1 MATSNVNGNKG
12 LSANLLPKFYQTPS
26 NKKFLQSTIDQLF
39 QPGSLTKVSGYVG
52 RENAKASV
60 GTDLY
65 IEASDK
71 LRQDYQL
78 EPGVTIRDTV
88 GNVTFFKDYID
99 YINQINVFGGNTDNH
114 TRLNKQEFYSWNP
127 HIDWDK
133 FVNFQNYY
141 WLPYGPDTI
150 TIYGKERVI
159 NSTYTVEVQ
168 RQGTNNQF
176 VFTPDGLT
184 PNPVLRLYRG
194 KTYTFNINSPNNPF
208 SFKTARSAGP
218 TDRYNYQG
226 SVSASGVTSGTIT
239 FTVTK
244 QTPSILYYQSE
255 NDIDLGGAIQISELL
270 ENTSID
276 VEAEILGKKTA
287 TLDNGITL
295 SNGMKLSFGGT
306 VYPESYANGQFYVE
320 GVGTAIKLISADILE
335 IVSPYSTNNTLPFD
349 SMPWDVEPFD
359 DATGY
364 AGTIDY
370 ITINRSSRDHNP
382 WSRYNRWF
390 HKDVISAS
398 AIFNN
403 NTISLDQTTR
413 AIRPIIEFFPDI
425 KLHNLG
431 ITAIPDIDLIDTFTQ
446 DAFSTI
452 EGTIGYNVDNFDLL
466 PGMLVIFTADPD
478 PLVQNKI
485 YKVEYVDVRNLSS
498 GSNQIHLVEIA
509 TPTVGQVVLV
519 RQGSKYQSKMFW
531 FNGTTWIEGQTKTAT
546 NQAPMFDMFDN
557 DGVSFS
563 NLSVYT
569 GSTFAGTKIF
579 SYKLGTT
586 GTVDPKL
593 GFILSYQN
601 VNNIGDIVFNF
612 NLATDTFEYKKTTIV
627 ETQNI
632 NIGYLS
638 TRDYGGNLTY
648 SNGWET
654 SAVTNVQ
661 AAVRIYKN
669 SGRTNNFPIDIF
681 DDPGNLSD
689 LVVKIYV
696 NGTRLDSKLWSIN
709 STAAYKIVNLI
720 TPIGLDDVLTIRA
733 FSAQVINQNGY
744 YEVPLNFQNNPLND
758 VMTNFTL
765 GEVTDHVNSIID
777 NLPTP
782 NTDIQNLG
790 NITPYGTKF
799 VQHSGPLSLGVYHIC
814 SESNNVIKAVEQAR
828 TDYNS
833 FKQNFINSASSLGVD
848 GDPVTLFEMVLNKLN
863 NNKPRVAPYYLSD
876 MVPYGAAIST
886 SIKVVDYRIKNY
898 PLTTVFSLNNLS
910 NKAVG
915 IYLNGVQLVHG
926 QDYNF
931 DVSGFVSIDPSVN
944 LANGNTIKTV
954 EYENTDG
961 SFVPATPTKLGMWPA
976 FAPKKYLDTT
986 LVNPQLVIQGHDG
999 SIVLAYND
1007 YRDDLILELEK
1018 RIFNNIKVKY
1028 NTDIFDISKI
1038 IPSYNRKSD
1047 YSRTEF
1053 NSVLAPSFY
1062 KWTGL
1067 VGKDLTTPLN
1077 YDRTNGFT
1085 YNYALSGAPDKTPIP
1100 AYWRGIYRYILD
1112 TDRPHL
1118 CPWEM
1123 LGFAIEP
1130 KWWTTVYGPAPYSS
1144 DNLPM
1149 WQDIADGAVKE
1160 PNTPPVYFP
1169 ERAKPFLMLH
1179 KPVDEFGNLISP
1191 LQSGIASGLSQPS
1204 INNNFVFGDG
1214 SPVESAWTRSSY
1226 YPFSVVIASLL
1237 LTPANTFGMLLD
1249 RSRVVR
1255 NIAGQLIYSDTGL
1268 RIKPSDVLLPSTYSS
1283 STRVQTAGL
1292 VNYIVDLIFNYIF
1305 SNNVAGYNSYSTDLS
1320 KLTPLLSYRVGAYT
1334 NKPQFNLLLESK
1346 TPSST
1351 GNVFVPPDDYSVFLN
1366 KSTPVKKITYS
1377 GVVITKVSTGFEIKG
1392 YSLSQPYFKYYQF
1405 LGTGS
1410 RITVG
1415 GISEDYSAWTPGENY
1430 LVGSV
1435 VQYNGSYYRSLQNSV
1450 TDETFNTFNFAKL
1463 PGLPMNGG
1471 SSANIRN
1478 KWDNN
1483 QILVAPYGTLF
1494 PDIQSVVDF
1503 LLGYGEYLKDQ
1514 GFLFNDYNTN
1524 YSTVSN
1530 WLSSANEFLF
1540 WTTQNW
1546 STGVDKWQDW
1556 QANESYTYG
1565 SIVKYDGDFYS
1576 ALYNIPLS
1584 TAFDASKWNM
1594 LPGLSNIGSSVISL
1608 SPSANGIN
1616 FTTTLAVVD
1625 SIASQFNPYEI
1636 FKVDGSPFDLTSL
1649 DSYHQDGKV
1658 SYIPKSTEG
1667 IYGASFYLVQHEH
1680 VVAVN
1685 NTTIFNDVI
1694 YSPTSG
1700 YRRDRL
1706 KVSGYITTG
1715 WTAGLDIPGF
1725 IFDAAKIDEWQS
1737 WKDYN
1742 VGDIAK
1748 YGQFYFQAE
1757 PMTGNLIPGS
1767 EKFNYTQWTKLL
1779 NKPTNQILP
1788 NWTTIASQFT
1798 DFYSADIDSFNT
1810 AQQTMAHHLIGYQK
1824 RQYLNNIIQDPVS
1837 EFKFYQGMIRE
1848 KGTQNVLNQLF
1859 GVLNSENRESLTF
1872 YEEWAVRTGRYGATN
1887 AFEEIEFI
1895 LDESK
1900 YLNNPQA
1907 TVLVK
1912 NLDSKLN
1919 PFVVQQT
1926 INDVYVKPMG
1936 YTATPF
1942 PVFEPTKSNQFLR
1955 SAGYV
1960 NSADV
1965 YVAVSSTNQLL
1976 GQPATSITVG
1986 ISYIIKSVN
1995 ATTDFTQ
2002 IGATENAVGLSFVAT
2017 GVGSGT
2023 ATVVLDPNKLNEGSY
2038 IWCAFDPAGWN
2049 VYRYTDIQISAT
2061 GATYANNLLTITTD
2075 ITPPNIQVGSF
2086 IGLSQIPTLSG
2097 FYQVTSVILNKIT
2110 VSATIAA
2117 FPNLS
2122 ALQIKEIIIYALIPQ
2137 RTASI
2142 DNIDSILPTNLQKND
2157 LVWTDNSGNG
2167 SWATWIYNPVFQQ
2180 QLLSNTTP
2188 SANSQFGYV
2197 TSINKQGNLLAVGA
2211 LSGNVV
2217 IYDKVGLQTPWIR
2230 RQEIQYPFSAQAD
2243 FNALTLVA
2251 STIAISPDGT
2261 WVATGSP
2268 KVSHVST
2275 KLKPNWSLSNTYQVG
2290 DIVSVGIDKAY
2301 QATLDVPTNIPV
2313 TNTYYWKNIPYIPV
2327 DNLGTNSSLMQ
2338 QGMISLYKKDANNLY
2353 NLVDSI
2359 ISPSPADGQLFGETL
2374 EFGNSVLYIG
2384 ATGTGCT
2391 VFKLSYTSTFNVST
2405 AYDNVGSTG
2414 TTLKVTSAIGISAGM
2429 YVQSS
2434 AFLNNQTVDS
2444 VLSRIVF
2451 PVSVSGNVTNSLGI
2465 LIKVENITAT
2475 MTVTGTGVVSG
2486 AEIYSKGITSDGN
2499 VYIIVSASQN
2509 LLTSITQIQLDND
2522 PTLIFTIST
2531 VSSANTLILSSTPT
2545 STPIGTLNFV
2555 TTAWAYKDF
2564 VTTPNGVNY
2573 FGTGLSLSD
2582 DNSTLA
2588 VSSSESVY
2596 LFATSSNTL
2605 IRTYTGFTNANK
2617 LAVSISGSGKYLAVG
2632 QGSTGTVNIYQTAG
2646 LTPTV
2651 PVQTLI
2657 NHFNQ
2662 EDRAFFGSKL
2672 AFMTDDTLVV
2682 YSQSGSTSISTTIDA
2697 YLEPLLSYT
2706 YLDEN
2711 GVTQVSTYVNDPES
2725 AENINQTTFDNQST
2739 RFVTPLPNAGRV
2751 DIYDR
2756 YATKWVYSESLD
2768 NIDTPASGY
2777 GVGFAVGS
2785 NSVVV
2790 GLPRL
2795 DNGSLMDTGKAYVYN
2810 KFPNNFTWKIYRS
2823 QIPVVNIGK
2832 IKKAFLYDKVTS
2844 KLLVQLDVID
2854 PNQGK
2859 IPGPADAEIK
2869 YKSFYD
2875 PATYFYSS
2883 MVSPG
2888 PTVNIDT
2895 GSFWASPQVGQLW
2908 WDLRTAKFI
2917 DPYFEDISYRNNV
2930 WNKLAQGASIDIYEW
2945 ISSSLLPA
2953 AWDTLADTPAGLAS
2967 GISGLSLHGNSA
2979 YSITKSYNNITKKFI
2994 NTYYYWVKN
3003 KAIVPSVE
3011 GRKLSAQSVSSLISN
3026 PRGNAYTYIALI
3038 GKDSFSIANIS
3049 QYLNNTDTVL
3059 AIEYWTIDKVD
3070 QNVHS
3075 QWKLISKDTA
3085 VEIPDAIQQ
3094 KWVDSLCGAD
3104 EAGRPVPD
3112 INLPPKLKYGIEN
3125 RPRQSMF
3132 INRTEALKQFVEAV
3146 NTIFLKYQIT
3156 ENYNIQDLESYDIQ
3170 PTELSGKFDLVLDT
3184 DAELPYANINLF
3196 QAASLTPVIV
3206 DGRVTGIKIF
3216 ETGKGYIIPPFI
3228 DIVGPGKGA
3237 VAKAIINSAG
3247 SIVSATVISSGEGY
3261 NPDITVCVVRS
3272 YSVLVRNDSLA
3283 SGNWSIY
3290 SYDTVNNLWSRSLT
3304 QSFDVRNYWSKI
3316 DWYATGYNQFSS
3328 PDFVVHTTFDLNLI
3342 NVSIGQLVKVLK
3354 VNSGSWVLIEKFANL
3369 NTTDWTQNYTIVGIQ
3384 NGTIQL
3390 NSSLYQTQFS
3400 AVGYD
3405 SSTFDQ
3411 GAFDVK
3417 ASTEL
3422 RIILKTLK
3430 DNIFIGTNLK
3440 GTYLDLFL
3448 RSVRYAHSEQL
3459 YIDWIFKT
3467 SFVRATHHVG
3477 KLDQPVYYPID
3488 NLSNFEDYVAE
3499 VKPYRTKI
3507 REYISQYTSLD
3518 PSYSAVTDFDLPSVV
3533 KNSFALAINTAV
3545 SGNIITADQPEIQSY
3560 PWKFWL
3566 DNAGYSVTE
3575 LIIVN
3580 GGSGYVTTPQVI
3592 ITGNSGS
3599 GATAEAYFT
3608 NGIINRIILKT
3619 SGSGYLSAPTVS
3631 INSGLSITGTPA
3643 KVIAI
3648 IGKGV
3653 VRSSVIGMK
3662 FDRTNKKQYIINL
3675 DVTDSFVG
3683 TGSKKQFVL
3692 TWAPDIKVGKSSVYI
3707 NNILVLRETYTLA
3720 VETKIVNGQTQY
3732 YGTLT
3737 FIVSDIVVAPLTNS
3751 SIVINYI
3758 KDISL
3763 LNAVDRI
3770 EFYYNPTTGMLGKE
3784 LSQLMTGVDYGG
3796 NIVGNLGF
3804 ASKNGWGVTPYAL
3817 DKWDTYDNSYTDYVT
3832 QVTAVTR
3839 ALPYDVDFT
3848 PVVGTNINV
3857 YHIKNY
3863 VISAPSDGATL
3874 VWPFSLFINQPAV
3887 SVTTTV
3893 NSSSPSNISSTLV
3906 GYSTK
3911 IQSTLT
3917 STNGTAGQSSIVFDA
3932 VPNVVIGQYV
3942 SGTGV
3947 VAGSKVIQV
3956 AGTIVIISNN
3966 LNLDAAGDYS
3976 FYLLGTVLT
3985 VSSLTGIVAG
3995 MGVAGA
4001 GFVTQSVT
4009 KTQTVV
4015 VSGVTSRYV
4024 YITAAPNSIPTVGSL
4039 LTFVTNSA
4047 GSKTLTVS
4055 STANLKIGDVVT
4067 SASQNVFGY
4076 NTTIVSI
4083 ENSTKITLS
4092 QIIYSTLAN
4101 NTSLLF
4107 TRVLSQPAE
4116 VASYANGTILLSDP
4130 VLVGSYINIY
4140 GKLDPIR
4147 IDDPAYGTTVTGTWT
4162 TPNAYVAGTVVLFN
4176 NKKYVCKIAHSSSP
4190 QFTTDLS
4197 LGKWREYND
4206 NAVIVTPVLGTTP
4219 APLVLT
4225 TVRSDGSRSY
4235 TINIPNTYVVNNDDV
4250 FILRQST
4257 SDGTIVPTDYDTDIS
4272 GGDLVYSTARGILAD
4287 DIVLDGDA
4295 FVSET
4300 TSPAPE
4306 EVVPGQIV
4314 DTLAIKIFDRPSSG
4328 SANIAIDN
4336 YITDGITTTFDL
4348 RTVPVNTGSIILKIG
4363 NTVKTINS
4371 DYTIDYANKRL
4382 VLPTTPIA
4390 KQILTIFVIGFSG
4403 SNILDLDYFVGDGIT
4418 TEFVTKSPWLDSF
4431 TGLVYV
4437 NGVVENPVLFKTD
4450 DTYEIN
4456 NSVGM
4461 RFDMPVATNALINY
4475 IIVGGDTRTFSVT
4488 NSEIIPTT
4496 GSTTYTLQNL
4506 VGRSLPNET
4515 NMIVR
4520 ANQTILNAPVNSYFT
4535 IKSNIY
4541 SYPLDANRVTP
4552 YTISAQDVIVV
4563 ANNVLLVPGNDYS
4576 VDLAGVTVQ
4585 LTRSAYSRY
4594 RNTKLTISITTNAGY
4609 FYNPT
4614 TNQITFTQ
4622 AYTSSDVVQ
4631 VTSSFNHNTLDVERT
4646 TLMVKSAANL
4656 TPETVQYY
4664 QYQSI
4669 IGGLITLDRAVL
4681 NESYVWVI
4689 KNSTLLV
4696 PGVDYKLLD
4705 DHLSIQLTN
4714 SLGLTDKISLM
4725 TFGSNVITAGISYMQ
4740 FKDMLNRTIYKRLN
4754 LSKRTELLTDL
4765 RWNSTSIVLVDGSN
4779 FQEPDTVRN
4788 SPGVIEIRGERI
4800 EYFAKTGNVLSKL
4813 RRGTAGTG
4821 IFDLNY
4827 AGTVVQ
4833 DIGSAET
4840 VPYNDSVQ
4848 TVQVLSNGTNI
4859 VKLSFAPTKG
4869 NQNSVDMNYEPTGVR
4884 TWFSDAG
4891 YLLIGTFDPV
4901 SSYKIKDVVVY
4912 NNSYYHCRKTVSLLS
4927 SRIFGVDYTPAN
4939 STYWTLYPTS
4949 IPVGYGQTDQIEV
4962 FVGGYDDIT
4971 VWTPNTIYKELD
4983 IVNVGNYTYQRK
4995 LGAAH
5000 TSKNT
5005 FANDNANW
5013 SFFIG
5018 NIRLQKQPYK
5028 VFNINQAPYS
5038 PAGDVTFDADFS
5050 VNGTAN
5056 ELRLTN
5062 KLAVGTTVT
5071 VVKRTLELWDSST
5084 NIMNDDGKIASFIKA
5099 APGVW
5104 YTHYQLNTGGPV
5116 LVESSS
5122 SFDSASTRFDGADL
5136 TFDQG

>member
-12 LSANLLPKFYQTPS
+12 LSANLLPKFYQTPA

-39 QPGSLTKVSGYVG
+39 QPGSLTKISGYVG
-52 RENAKASV
+52 KENSKASV

-71 LRQDYQL
+71 ARQDYQL
-78 EPGVTIRDTV
+78 EPGVTIKDTL

-99 YINQINVFGGNTDNH
+99 YINQINVFGGNTENH
-114 TRLNKQEFYSWNP
+114 ARLNKQEFYSWNP

-150 TIYGKERVI
+150 TIYGRERVI
-159 NSTYTVEVQ
+159 SSAYTVEVQ
-168 RQGTNNQF
+168 RLGTNNQF

-194 KTYTFNINSPNNPF
+194 KTYTFNINSPGNPF
-208 SFKTARSAGP
+208 SFKTVRSAGAA
-218 TDRYNYQG
+218 DRYNYQG
-226 SVSASGVTSGTIT
+226 SVSANGVTSGTIT

-276 VEAEILGKKTA
+276 VEKEILGKKTA
-287 TLDNGITL
+287 TLDNGIVL
-295 SNGMKLSFGGT
+295 RNGMKLAFGGI

-320 GVGTAIKLISADILE
+320 GVGSAIKLISVDILE
-335 IVSPYSTNNTLPFD
+335 IVSPYSTTNTLPFD

-364 AGTIDY
+364 AGTVDY
-370 ITINRSSRDHNP
+370 ITINRSSQDHNP

-390 HKDVISAS
+390 HKDVVSVS
-398 AIFNN
+398 SEFNN

-413 AIRPIIEFFPDI
+413 AIRPIIEFLPDI

-431 ITAIPDIDLIDTFTQ
+431 TTAIPDIDLIDTFTQ

-452 EGTIGYNVDNFDLL
+452 EGTIGYNIDNFDLL
-466 PGMLVIFTADPD
+466 PGMRVIFTADPD

-485 YKVEYVDVRNLSS
+485 YKVEYVDVEHLNG
-498 GSNQIHLVEIA
+498 GSNQLHLVEIS
-509 TPTVGQVVLV
+509 TPEAGQVVLV
-519 RQGSKYQSKMFW
+519 RQGLKYQSKMFW
-531 FNGTTWIEGQTKTAT
+531 FNGTTWVEGQTKTAA
-546 NQAPMFDMFDN
+546 NQAPLFDMFDN

-569 GSTFAGTKIF
+569 GSTFVGTKIF

-612 NLATDTFEYKKTTIV
+612 NLATDTFEYKKTSIV
-627 ETQNI
+627 EKQNI
-632 NIGYLS
+632 NVGYLS
-638 TRDYGGNLTY
+638 TRDYGGNLIY
-648 SNGWET
+648 SNGWEI
-654 SAVTNVQ
+654 SNVTNVQ

-669 SGRTNNFPIDIF
+669 SGRTNNFSIDIF
-681 DDPGNLSD
+681 DDSNNLSD

-696 NGTRLDSKLWSIN
+696 NGIRLDSKLWSIT
-709 STAAYKIVNLI
+709 STSAYKIVVLA

-733 FSAQVINQNGY
+733 FSAQIINQNGY
-744 YEVPLNFQNNPLND
+744 YEIPLNLQNNPLND
-758 VMTNFTL
+758 VVTNFTL
-765 GEVTDHVNSIID
+765 GEVADHVNSILD
-777 NLPTP
+777 NLPTAD
-782 NTDIQNLG
+782 TDIQNLG

-814 SESNNVIKAVEQAR
+814 SESNNVIKALEQAR

-833 FKQNFINSASSLGVD
+833 FKQNFISTASSLGVD

-898 PLTTVFSLNNLS
+898 PLTDVFSLDKLS

-915 IYLNGVQLVHG
+915 IYLNGIQLVYG

-931 DVSGFVSIDPSVN
+931 NVSGFVSIDPSVN
-944 LANGNTIKTV
+944 LANGNTIRTV

-976 FAPKKYLDTT
+976 SVPKKYLDTT
-986 LVNPQLVIQGHDG
+986 LVNPQMVIQGHDG

-1007 YRDDLILELEK
+1007 YRDNLILELEK

-1028 NTDIFDISKI
+1028 DTSIFDISKI

-1053 NSVLAPSFY
+1053 NSVLAPNFY

-1077 YDRTNGFT
+1077 YDRTNSFT
-1085 YNYALSGAPDKTPIP
+1085 YNYALSGAPDKTPVP

-1112 TDRPHL
+1112 TDRPQL

-1123 LGFAIEP
+1123 LGFTIEP
-1130 KWWTTVYGPAPYSS
+1130 KWWTTVYGPSPYTS
-1144 DNLPM
+1144 DNLVM
-1149 WQDIADGAVKE
+1149 WQDIADGAVRE
-1160 PNTPPVYFP
+1160 PNTPPAYFP
-1169 ERAKPFLMLH
+1169 DYAKPFLMSH
-1179 KPVDEFGNLISP
+1179 IPVDNFGNLISP

-1226 YPFSVVIASLL
+1226 YPFSVIVASLL

-1255 NIAGQLIYSDTGL
+1255 NVAGQLIYSETGL
-1268 RIKPSDVLLPSTYSS
+1268 RLKPSDVLLPSTYSS

-1305 SNNVAGYNSYSTDLS
+1305 SNNIAGYNSYATDLS
-1320 KLTPLLSYRVGAYT
+1320 TLTTLLSYRVGAYT

-1405 LGTGS
+1405 LGSGS

-1430 LVGSV
+1430 IVGSV
-1435 VQYNGSYYRSLQNSV
+1435 VQYNGSYYRSTQNSV
-1450 TDETFNTFNFAKL
+1450 ADETFNTFNFAKL
-1463 PGLPMNGG
+1463 AGLPMNGG

-1478 KWDNN
+1478 KWDSN
-1483 QILVAPYGTLF
+1483 QVLVAPYGTLF

-1514 GFLFNDYNTN
+1514 GFLFNDYNKN
-1524 YSTVSN
+1524 YGTVSN

-1556 QANESYTYG
+1556 QANQSYTYG

-1584 TAFDASKWNM
+1584 NAFDSSKWNM

-1616 FTTTLAVVD
+1616 FTTTLTVVD

-1636 FKVDGSPFDLTSL
+1636 FKVDGSPFALTSL
-1649 DSYHQDGKV
+1649 DSYHQDGKIA
-1658 SYIPKSTEG
+1658 YIPKSVDG

-1680 VVAVN
+1680 VVIVN
-1685 NTTIFNDVI
+1685 NTTIFNDII

-1706 KVSGYITTG
+1706 KVSGYVTTG
-1715 WTAGLDIPGF
+1715 WTGGLDIPGF
-1725 IFDAAKIDEWQS
+1725 IFDAAKIADWQP

-1742 VGDIAK
+1742 VGDIVK
-1748 YGQFYFQAE
+1748 YGQFYLQAE
-1757 PMTGNLIPGS
+1757 PTSGNLIPGS
-1767 EKFNYTQWTKLL
+1767 EKFDYKQWAKLL

-1798 DFYSADIDSFNT
+1798 DFYSADVDSFDT
-1810 AQQTMAHHLIGYQK
+1810 AQQSMAHHLIGYQK

-1859 GVLNSENRESLTF
+1859 GVLNSENKESLTF
-1872 YEEWAVRTGRYGATN
+1872 YEEWAIRTGRYGATN
-1887 AFEEIEFI
+1887 SFEEIEFI

-1907 TVLVK
+1907 TTLVT
-1912 NLDSKLN
+1912 NFDSKLN

-1926 INDVYVKPMG
+1926 INDIYVKPLG
-1936 YTATPF
+1936 YTSTPF
-1942 PVFEPTKSNQFLR
+1942 PVFEPKKSNQFLR

-1965 YVAVSSTNQLL
+1965 YVAISSTNQLL
-1976 GQPATSITVG
+1976 GQVVTSITVG
-1986 ISYIIKSVN
+1986 LTYIIKS
-1995 ATTDFTQ
+1995 AGTTDFTQ
-2002 IGATENAVGLSFVAT
+2002 IGATTTTVGQSFVAT

-2023 ATVVLDPNKLNEGSY
+2023 GTVVLDPNKLNEGSY

-2049 VYRYTDIQISAT
+2049 VYRYTDIQIRAT
-2061 GATYANNLLTITTD
+2061 NATYANNLLTITTD
-2075 ITPPNIQVGSF
+2075 VTSDIAVGSF

-2097 FYQVTSVILNKIT
+2097 FYQVTSVVLNKIT

-2122 ALQIKEIIIYALIPQ
+2122 ALQIAEIIIFGLIPQ
-2137 RTASI
+2137 RTSSI
-2142 DNIDSILPTNLQKND
+2142 DDIDSILPTNLQKND
-2157 LVWTDNSGNG
+2157 LVWTDNSGAG
-2167 SWATWIYNPVFQQ
+2167 SWATWIYDPVFQQ
-2180 QLLSNTTP
+2180 QLLNNPVP

-2197 TSINKQGNLLAVGA
+2197 TSINKQGNLLAVGS

-2230 RQEIQYPFSAQAD
+2230 RQEIIFPFSAQTD

-2261 WVATGSP
+2261 WIATGSP
-2268 KVSHVST
+2268 RAGHIST
-2275 KLKPNWSLSNTYQVG
+2275 KLKSNWSLSNTYQVG
-2290 DIVSVGIDKAY
+2290 DIVSLGIGSVY
-2301 QATLDVPTNIPV
+2301 QATLAVPTNIPV
-2313 TNTYYWKNIPYIPV
+2313 TNTYYWRNIPFIPV
-2327 DNLGTNSSLMQ
+2327 DELGTNSSLMQ
-2338 QGMISLYKKDANNLY
+2338 QGMVSLYKKDVNNLY
-2353 NLVDSI
+2353 SLVDSI
-2359 ISPSPADGQLFGETL
+2359 ISPAPADGQSFGETL

-2384 ATGTGCT
+2384 ATGNGGS
-2391 VFKLSYTSTFNVST
+2391 VFKLSYSSTPNVATS
-2405 AYDNVGSTG
+2405 YDNVGSTG
-2414 TTLKVTSAIGISAGM
+2414 TTLKVTSAIGITAGM

-2434 AFLNNQTVDS
+2434 AFLNSQVVNS

-2451 PVSVSGNVTNSLGI
+2451 PVSVSGNITNSLGI
-2465 LIKVENITAT
+2465 LIKVENISAG
-2475 MTVTGTGVVSG
+2475 MLVTGTGVVAD
-2486 AEIYSKGITSDGN
+2486 AEIYSKGITSAGN

-2509 LLTSITQIQLDND
+2509 ILTSITQIQLDND
-2522 PTLIFTIST
+2522 PSLIFA
-2531 VSSANTLILSSTPT
+2531 VSSVASANTLILSGSPT
-2545 STPIGTLNFV
+2545 STPVGILNFV
-2555 TTAWAYKDF
+2555 TTSWAYNNF
-2564 VTTPNGVNY
+2564 VTTPIGVSY
-2573 FGTGLSLSD
+2573 FGTNLSLSD
-2582 DNSTLA
+2582 DNNTLA
-2588 VSSSESVY
+2588 VSSNDSVY
-2596 LFATSSNTL
+2596 LYATTSATL
-2605 IRTYTGFTNANK
+2605 IHTYTGFTNTSD
-2617 LAVSISGSGKYLAVG
+2617 LGVSISGSGKYLAIG
-2632 QGSTGTVNIYQTAG
+2632 QGSTGTVGIYQTAS
-2646 LTPTV
+2646 LTPNV

-2657 NHFNQ
+2657 NHFTQ

-2672 AFMTDDTLVV
+2672 AFMSDDTLVV
-2682 YSQSGSTSISTTIDA
+2682 YSQSGSTSISTTLDA
-2697 YLEPLLSYT
+2697 YSETLLSYT
-2706 YLDEN
+2706 HVDEN
-2711 GVTQVSTYVNDPES
+2711 GVTQVSTYVNDPAS
-2725 AENINQTTFDNQST
+2725 AENNQTTFDNQST

-2777 GVGFAVGS
+2777 GVGFAVGN

-2795 DNGSLMDTGKAYVYN
+2795 DSGSLIDTGKAYVYN
-2810 KFPNNFTWKIYRS
+2810 KSPNNFTWKIYRS

-2832 IKKAFLYDKVTS
+2832 IKKAFLYDRVTS

-2859 IPGPADAEIK
+2859 IPGPADEEIK

-2875 PATYFYSS
+2875 PATYFYSNLVPS
-2883 MVSPG
+2883 EQ
-2888 PTVNIDT
+2888 TVNTDA
-2895 GSFWASPQVGQLW
+2895 GSYWASPQVGQLW

-2917 DPYFEDISYRNNV
+2917 DPYFEDISYRNNA

-2945 ISSSLLPA
+2945 VSSSLLPA
-2953 AWDTLADTPAGLAS
+2953 AWDAVADTPAGLANS
-2967 GISGLSLHGNSA
+2967 ISGSSLYGNSA
-2979 YSITKSYNNITKKFI
+2979 YSVTKSYNSITKKFI

-3003 KAIVPSVE
+3003 KAIVPAVE
-3011 GRKLSAQSVSSLISN
+3011 GRRLSAQSVSSLISN

-3049 QYLNNTDTVL
+3049 QYLNSTDTVL

-3132 INRTEALKQFVEAV
+3132 INRTEALKEFVEAV

-3156 ENYNIQDLESYDIQ
+3156 ENYNIQSLELYDTQ
-3170 PTELSGKFDLVLDT
+3170 PTSLSGKFDLILDT

-3196 QAASLTPVIV
+3196 QPASLTPVIV

-3216 ETGKGYIIPPFI
+3216 ATGKGYIIPPYI
-3228 DIVGPGKGA
+3228 EIAGSGKGA
-3237 VAKAIINSAG
+3237 VAKAIINSVG
-3247 SIVSATVISSGEGY
+3247 NIVSATIVSSGEGY
-3261 NPDITVCVVRS
+3261 NPDVTVCSVRS
-3272 YSVLVRNDSLA
+3272 YSVLVKNDSLA
-3283 SGNWSIY
+3283 NGNWSIY
-3290 SYDTVNNLWSRSLT
+3290 SYDSANNLWSRSLT
-3304 QSFDVRNYWSKI
+3304 QSFDVRNYWSKV
-3316 DWYATGYNQFSS
+3316 DWYSTGYNQFSS

-3342 NVSIGQLVKVLK
+3342 DVSIGQLVKVLK
-3354 VNSGSWVLIEKFANL
+3354 VNSGNWVLIEKIANI
-3369 NTTDWTQNYTIVGIQ
+3369 NTTDWTRNYTIVGIQ
-3384 NGTIQL
+3384 GGTIQL
-3390 NSSLYQTQFS
+3390 SSSLYQTEFS

-3430 DNIFIGTNLK
+3430 DNIFVGTDLK

-3533 KNSFALAINTAV
+3533 KNSSALAINTAV
-3545 SGNIITADQPEIQSY
+3545 TGNVITADQPEIQSY

-3566 DNAGYSVTE
+3566 DNTGYSITE

-3580 GGSGYVTTPQVI
+3580 GGSGYVTTPQVT
-3592 ITGNSGS
+3592 ITSDSGS

-3608 NGIINRIILKT
+3608 NGIINRIILQT
-3619 SGSGYLSAPTVS
+3619 PGSGYLSAPTVS
-3631 INSGLSITGTPA
+3631 INSGLSATGTPA

-3653 VRSSVIGMK
+3653 VRSNLIGMK
-3662 FDRTNKKQYIINL
+3662 FDRTDRKQYIVNL
-3675 DVTDSFVG
+3675 NVTDSFVG

-3707 NNILVLRETYTLA
+3707 DDILVLRETYTLA
-3720 VETKIVNGQTQY
+3720 IETKIVNSQTQY

-3737 FIVSDIVVAPLTNS
+3737 FIVSDLAIAPALNS
-3751 SIVINYI
+3751 TIVINYI

-3804 ASKNGWGVTPYAL
+3804 VSKNGWGAVPYAL
-3817 DKWDTYDNSYTDYVT
+3817 DKWDTYDNTYTDYVI
-3832 QVTAVTR
+3832 QATAGTH
-3839 ALPYDVDFT
+3839 ALPYAVDFT

-3863 VISAPSDGATL
+3863 VISAASDGVSL
-3874 VWPFSLFINQPAV
+3874 VWPFNLFITQPAV

-3893 NSSSPSNISSTLV
+3893 NSISLSNVSSTLV
-3906 GYSTK
+3906 NYSTN

-3932 VPNVVIGQYV
+3932 VPNVVVGQYV
-3942 SGTGV
+3942 SGIGV

-3966 LNLDAAGDYS
+3966 LTLDATGNYN

-3995 MGVAGA
+3995 MGVSGA
-4001 GFVTQSVT
+4001 GFSTQSVT

-4015 VSGVTSRYV
+4015 VSGVTLRYV
-4024 YITAAPNSIPTVGSL
+4024 YINAAPNSIPTISSTL
-4039 LTFVTNSA
+4039 AFVTNSA
-4047 GSKTLTVS
+4047 GSKQLTVA
-4055 STANLKIGDVVT
+4055 STANLKVGDVVT
-4067 SASQNVFGY
+4067 CALQNVFGY
-4076 NTTIVSI
+4076 NATIVSI
-4083 ENSTKITLS
+4083 ENSTKLTLS

-4116 VASYANGTILLSDP
+4116 VVYYANGTILLSDP

-4147 IDDPAYGTTVTGTWT
+4147 IDDPAYPVGYPVSWSASISYSVGATVI
-4162 TPNAYVAGTVVLFN
+4162 FN
-4176 NKKYVCKIAHSSSP
+4176 NIKYVCKITHPAVS
-4190 QFTTDLS
+4190 QFSASLS
-4197 LGKWREYND
+4197 AGNWREYND

-4225 TVRSDGSRSY
+4225 TVKSDGSRSY

-4272 GGDLVYSTARGILAD
+4272 GGDLAYSTARGILAD

-4306 EVVPGQIV
+4306 EVVPGQVV
-4314 DTLAIKIFDRPSSG
+4314 DTLAIKVFDRSSSG

-4336 YITDGITTTFDL
+4336 YITDGIATTFDL
-4348 RTVPVNTGSIILKIG
+4348 RTIPVSTGSIILKIG
-4363 NTVKTINS
+4363 NAIKTINS
-4371 DYTIDYANKRL
+4371 DYTIDYENKLL
-4382 VLPTTPIA
+4382 VLPTAPAA
-4390 KQILTIFVIGFSG
+4390 KQILTIFAIGFSG
-4403 SNILDLDYFVGDGIT
+4403 SNILDLDYFVGDGTT

-4437 NGVVENPVLFKTD
+4437 NGIVENPVFFKTD
-4450 DTYEIN
+4450 NTYEIN
-4456 NSVGM
+4456 NSVGI
-4461 RFDMPVATNALINY
+4461 RFDMPVATDALINY
-4475 IIVGGDTRTFSVT
+4475 IIVSGNTRTFSVT
-4488 NSEIIPTT
+4488 NSEIIPTA
-4496 GSTTYTLQNL
+4496 GNTTYTLQNL

-4541 SYPLDANRVTP
+4541 SYQLDANRVTP
-4552 YTISAQDVIVV
+4552 YTISAQDVIVI
-4563 ANNVLLVPGNDYS
+4563 ANNILLVPGTDYS

-4585 LTRSAYSRY
+4585 LTRSAYSKY
-4594 RNTKLTISITTNAGY
+4594 KNTKLTISITTNAGY

-4614 TNQITFTQ
+4614 NNQITFTQ
-4622 AYTSSDVVQ
+4622 AYTSSDVVE
-4631 VTSSFNHNTLDVERT
+4631 VTSSFNHDTLDVERT
-4646 TLMVKSAANL
+4646 TLMVKSAASL

-4681 NESYVWVI
+4681 NESYVWVV

-4696 PGVDYKLLD
+4696 HGVDYKLLD

-4714 SLGLTDKISLM
+4714 SLSLTDKISLM

-4740 FKDMLNRTIYKRLN
+4740 FKDMLNRTIYKRLS
-4754 LSKRTELLTDL
+4754 LTKRTELATDL

-4779 FQEPDTVRN
+4779 FEEPDTVRN
-4788 SPGVIEIRGERI
+4788 APGVIEIRGERI

-4813 RRGTAGTG
+4813 RRGTSGTG
-4821 IFDLNY
+4821 VFDLNY
-4827 AGTVVQ
+4827 AGIFVQ
-4833 DIGSAET
+4833 DIGSGET
-4840 VPYNDSVQ
+4840 IPYNDAVQ
-4848 TVQVLSNGTNI
+4848 TTQILSNGTNT

-4869 NQNSVDMNYEPTGVR
+4869 NQDSVNINYDPTGVR

-4891 YLLIGTFDPV
+4891 YLLIGAFDPA
-4901 SSYKIKDVVVY
+4901 SSYKLNDVVVY
-4912 NNSYYHCRKTVSLLS
+4912 NNSYYYCSKTVSLLA
-4927 SRIFGVDYTPAN
+4927 SRTLGVDYTPAN
-4939 STYWTLYPTS
+4939 SIYWTLYPTG
-4949 IPVGYGQTDQIEV
+4949 IPVGYGQTNQIEV

-4971 VWTPNTIYKELD
+4971 VWTPNTIYNELD
-4983 IVNVGNYTYQRK
+4983 VVNVGNYTYRRK
-4995 LGAAH
+4995 PGPAH
-5000 TSKNT
+5000 TSKDT
-5005 FANDNANW
+5005 FANDNTNW

-5050 VNGTAN
+5050 VNGVSN

-5062 KLAVGTTVT
+5062 KLAIGTTIT

-5084 NIMNDDGKIASFIKA
+5084 NIMHDDSKIASFIKA

-5104 YTHYQLNTGGPV
+5104 YTQYQLNTEVPV
-5116 LVESSS
+5116 PVSVESS
-5122 SFDSASTRFDGADL
+5122 SFDSASTRFDGANL